1 MVDMVCER
9 SLFSDHFCE
18 VERFFVIFREDVKC
32 IRNFHLFI
40 VECDRVLLNS
50 KPITLSM
57 LIHFLVDSELFDF
70 TFFFNNVVR
79 DNIATC
85 TFNPSVSP
93 ARKIFFETMLFG
105 GVADVTD
112 KVLKLRVLV
121 SELFKVRSD
130 SSFEHF
136 SSEPVESLL

>member
-1 MVDMVCER
+1 
-9 SLFSDHFCE
+9 
-18 VERFFVIFREDVKC
+18 
-32 IRNFHLFI
+32 
-40 VECDRVLLNS
+40 
-50 KPITLSM
+50 M
-57 LIHFLVDSELFDF
+57 LIHFLVDSELLDF

-79 DNIATC
+79 DNVATC
-85 TFNPSVSP
+85 TFYPSVSP
-93 ARKIFFETMLFG
+93 ACKIFFETMLFG
-105 GVADVTD
+105 GIADVTD

>member
-1 MVDMVCER
+1 
-9 SLFSDHFCE
+9 
-18 VERFFVIFREDVKC
+18 
-32 IRNFHLFI
+32 
-40 VECDRVLLNS
+40 
-50 KPITLSM
+50 M
-57 LIHFLVDSELFDF
+57 LIHFLVNSELLDF
-70 TFFFNNVVR
+70 TFLFNNVVR